1 MKKILITG
9 TIFIALIACNSGGD
23 KKEGDNISVDQKETT
38 TVGDNKAN
46 GATGA
51 PDVTGSPDYQKGLEL
66 VAKDNC
72 TTCHKIDGELI
83 GPSYKQ
89 VAQKY
94 QGASEEKI
102 TELAHT
108 IMNGGKGNWGQTE
121 MPPNT
126 SLSEDDAKAMV
137 RYILLLK

>member
-1 MKKILITG
+1 MKKILITL
-9 TIFIALIACNSGGD
+9 TIFTALIACNSGGD
-23 KKEGDNISVDQKETT
+23 KKAGENTSGDPKTT
-38 TVGDNKAN
+38 TASGDNKEN
-46 GATGA
+46 GATA
-51 PDVTGSPDYQKGLEL
+51 DNPNSPEYQKGLEL